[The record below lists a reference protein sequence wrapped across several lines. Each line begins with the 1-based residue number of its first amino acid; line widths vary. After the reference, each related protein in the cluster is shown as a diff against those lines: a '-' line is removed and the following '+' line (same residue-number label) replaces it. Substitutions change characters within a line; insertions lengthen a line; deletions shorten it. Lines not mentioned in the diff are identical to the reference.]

1 MFPAIRLRTPKK
13 SDLPGSGAA
22 PADADSWLTP
32 SGAGSIGKP
41 VAIGPLVL
49 VLMLVLL
56 GVLWFADLGSRSL
69 ISPDEGRYASI
80 ALEMARSGDW
90 ITPRLNGLIYFEK
103 PVMQYWIGALAF
115 LGFGVSEFSARLWP
129 ALSGFLTLLM
139 VGYTA
144 ARLWGRESGIRALAI
159 AASMTWV
166 VGNSHFLTL
175 DAGLTF
181 FLTVVLCA
189 VLLAEGAASD
199 AVMRRRWI
207 WLAWA
212 AMAGAV
218 LSKGLVGVAIPAG
231 VLFVASL
238 WRRDASLIRGMHWWS
253 GLLVLFALA
262 TPWFVLVSMRNPIF
276 AQFFFVHEHFAR
288 YLTTVHQRQG
298 AWWYYVPLLL
308 GGMLPWTSAL
318 PWLGRSGAQEVGRR
332 DGQARDL
339 LVVWCAFVFLF
350 FSASGSKLPSY
361 ILPMFPALALL
372 AARALRDMQP
382 GTLRWHLLLPTLVWA
397 AAFVISTN
405 AARFASAAAPAEV
418 FAPMAQALRVGAVVF
433 LVCAGLGWFSL
444 ARRNVTV
451 AILCVAFGHLI
462 ATTVVLRS
470 HDAYGQLKSAAPFA
484 AALRAELHPGTPV
497 FAVAAY
503 DQTLPFYLGRDVTLV
518 AYMDEFALGEVQ
530 EPDKWL
536 KTVDEFVTRWQA
548 LPQAAAYIN
557 PVIWTELQQR
567 GLPMRVIYRD
577 AGRVVVVKK

>member
-1 MFPAIRLRTPKK
+1 MFSATRLSASRK
-13 SDLPGSGAA
+13 SALAGNGTASAA
-22 PADADSWLTP
+22 ADSRLTR
-32 SGAGSIGKP
+32 SHAASVARP
-41 VAIGPLVL
+41 VAVGTFAL
-49 VLMLVLL
+49 VLMLVALA
-56 GVLWFADLGSRSL
+56 VLWFAGLGTRSL

-90 ITPRLNGLIYFEK
+90 ITPRLNGLLYFEK
-103 PVMQYWIGALAF
+103 PVMQYWLGALAF

-139 VGYTA
+139 VGFTG
-144 ARLWGRESGIRALAI
+144 ARLWGRESGVRALAI

-181 FLTVVLCA
+181 FLTLALCA
-189 VLLAEGAASD
+189 VLLAENATSD
-199 AVMRRRWI
+199 PTVRRRWI

-212 AMAGAV
+212 AMAGAM
-218 LSKGLVGVAIPAG
+218 LSKGLVGVVIPAG
-231 VLFVASL
+231 VLFLTSL
-238 WRRDASLIRGMHWWS
+238 WRRDAALVRGMHWVS
-253 GLLVLFALA
+253 GLLIFFALA
-262 TPWFVLVSMRNPIF
+262 TPWFVMVSMRNPTF

-318 PWLGRSGAQEVGRR
+318 PWLAWRRGAEGERADDRS
-332 DGQARDL
+332 RDL

-350 FSASGSKLPSY
+350 FSTSGSKLPSY

-372 AARALRDMQP
+372 AARALRDVQP
-382 GTLRWHLLLPTLVWA
+382 STLRWHLLLPTLAWV
-397 AAFVISTN
+397 AAFVVSTK
-405 AARFASAAAPAEV
+405 ASRLASPATPAEV
-418 FAPMAQALRVGAVVF
+418 LAPMAEAVRIGAVIFVA
-433 LVCAGLGWFSL
+433 CAALGWFSL
-444 ARRNVTV
+444 SRQKVTT
-451 AILCVAFGHLI
+451 AILSVAFGHLI
-462 ATTVVLRS
+462 ATTVVLQS
-470 HDAYGQLKSAAPFA
+470 HDAYGQLKSATPFA
-484 AALRAELHPGTPV
+484 AALRSELRPGTPV

-530 EPDKWL
+530 EPDKWI
-536 KTVDEFVTRWQA
+536 KTVDEFVTRWQS

-557 PVIWTELQQR
+557 PAIWTELHQR
-567 GLPMRVIYRD
+567 GVPMRVIYQDWR
-577 AGRVVVVKK
+577 RVVVMRK

>member
-1 MFPAIRLRTPKK
+1 
-13 SDLPGSGAA
+13 
-22 PADADSWLTP
+22 
-32 SGAGSIGKP
+32 
-41 VAIGPLVL
+41 
-49 VLMLVLL
+49 MLVLL
-56 GVLWFADLGSRSL
+56 GVLWFVGLGSRSL

-115 LGFGVSEFSARLWP
+115 LAFGVSEFSARFWP
-129 ALSGFLTLLM
+129 ALSGFLTLLL

-181 FLTVVLCA
+181 FLTIVLCA

-199 AVMRRRWI
+199 AVARRRWI

-218 LSKGLVGVAIPAG
+218 LSKGLVGIVIPAG
-231 VLFVASL
+231 VLVITSL
-238 WRRDASLIRGMHWWS
+238 WRRDAALVRGMHWLS
-253 GLLVLFALA
+253 GLLILFALA
-262 TPWFVLVSMRNPIF
+262 APWFVMVSMRNPIF
-276 AQFFFVHEHFAR
+276 AQFFFVHEHFTR

-308 GGMLPWTSAL
+308 GGMLPWTGAL
-318 PWLGRSGAQEVGRR
+318 PWLARRSAPESGRR
-332 DGQARDL
+332 AGQARDL
-339 LVVWCAFVFLF
+339 LVVWCAFVLLF

-372 AARALRDMQP
+372 AARALRDAQP
-382 GTLRWHLLLPTLVWA
+382 NALRWHLLVPALVWVV
-397 AAFVISTN
+397 AFVVSTK
-405 AARFASAAAPAEV
+405 ASRFASSATPADV
-418 FAPMAQALRVGAVVF
+418 LAPMAEAVQLGAIVFVTFAAFAGFCLGRQRVTA
-433 LVCAGLGWFSL
+433 
-444 ARRNVTV
+444 
-451 AILCVAFGHLI
+451 AILSVAFGHLI
-462 ATTVVLRS
+462 AATFVLQS
-470 HDAYGQLKSAAPFA
+470 LDAQGQLKSAAPFA

-497 FAVAAY
+497 FAVGEY

-518 AYMDEFALGEVQ
+518 EYMDEFALGEVQ
-530 EPDKWL
+530 EPGKWL
-536 KTVDEFVTRWQA
+536 KTVDDFVGRWQA

-557 PVIWTELQQR
+557 PEIWAELQKR
-567 GLPMRVIYRD
+567 GLPMRVIYQDR
-577 AGRVVVVKK
+577 GRVVAMKK